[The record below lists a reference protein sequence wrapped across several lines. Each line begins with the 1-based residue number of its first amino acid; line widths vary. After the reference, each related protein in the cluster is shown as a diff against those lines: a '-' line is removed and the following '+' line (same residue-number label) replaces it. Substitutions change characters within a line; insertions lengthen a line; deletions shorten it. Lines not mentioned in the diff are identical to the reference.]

1 MNVGHLVSVYGYW
14 AVFLLVLAESFGVP
28 LPGETSLVA
37 AGIYAGHSH
46 SLSVGWLFAVAAL
59 ACILGGTAG
68 FLIGRIGGYRLVR
81 RFGHRIRLDEPKL
94 KVGRYVFD
102 RHGAKIVFFG
112 RFVSILRT
120 YAALLS
126 GTNKM
131 SWRRFTIANIAG
143 AVVWS
148 AVYAFSS
155 YAAGSAIRRLSG
167 TVNIVLVGAAV
178 VVVVVVVFVVRHRTR
193 HLIDEAEAAYPGP
206 LE

>member
-1 MNVGHLVSVYGYW
+1 MNVGHLVTVYGYW
-14 AVFLLVLAESFGVP
+14 AVFLLVLAESLGVP

-46 SLSVGWLFAVAAL
+46 SLSVVWLFAVAAL
-59 ACILGGTAG
+59 ACITGGTAG
-68 FLIGRIGGYRLVR
+68 FLIGRLGGYRLVR
-81 RFGHRIRLDEPKL
+81 RYGPRIRLDEPKL
-94 KVGRYVFD
+94 KVGRYVFE

-120 YAALLS
+120 YAALLA

-131 SWRRFTIANIAG
+131 GWRRFTAANIAG

-148 AVYAFSS
+148 AVYAFAS

-167 TVNIVLVGAAV
+167 TVNLVLIGVALVTV
-178 VVVVVVVFVVRHRTR
+178 VVVLLLVHRRTQA
-193 HLIDEAEAAYPGP
+193 LIDVAEAAYPGP